1 METMHAAMG
10 RGGSGESG
18 FINPDVCSLAK
29 GWEWKKKKK
38 EKSGERIQ
46 VFQVTSGLRGGSWRC
61 YFALL
66 AGGGMV
72 EGRFEDEIR
81 DAWNKNSFFFFFHS
95 WLAEWTCTG
104 NWRLFYSGWHEGE
117 SWGVHCSRVFLKPRL
132 KVIVLFHSSFW
143 QVLLQVFR
151 LDGESNCCFDSF
163 VGEMALLCRAWTSM
177 EGCFK
182 WRNMFTWNYFFYY
195 VGD

>member
-1 METMHAAMG
+1 MNHDYRGMETMHAAMG
-10 RGGSGESG
+10 RGGGGESG

-46 VFQVTSGLRGGSWRC
+46 VFQVTSGLRGGWWRC

-81 DAWNKNSFFFFFHS
+81 DAWNKNSFFFFF
-95 WLAEWTCTG
+95 TRD
-104 NWRLFYSGWHEGE
+104 WRSERARVIGDCFIPVDTRGRVGE
-117 SWGVHCSRVFLKPRL
+117 C
-132 KVIVLFHSSFW
+132 IVL
-143 QVLLQVFR
+143 
-151 LDGESNCCFDSF
+151 
-163 VGEMALLCRAWTSM
+163 
-177 EGCFK
+177 GCFWSHGWK
-182 WRNMFTWNYFFYY
+182 
-195 VGD
+195 